1 MIKTTQAISYDY
13 ITPSLMQVVYAKIAT
28 TVRND
33 ENETYTLN
41 IEEWVEIPYSEMVPD
56 ENGDLVQGNFIKKDV
71 IRKHVR
77 VMTFVEADALTDALD
92 QMYTITETGAYR
104 RKKYT
109 ELGHLLI
116 NNSEN
121 VREISWELV

>member
-1 MIKTTQAISYDY
+1 MIKTTQPISYDY
-13 ITPSLMQVVYAKIAT
+13 ITPSSMQVVYAKIAT

-41 IEEWVEIPYSEMVPD
+41 IEEWVEIPYTEMVPD
-56 ENGDLVQGNFIKKDV
+56 ENGDLVQGNFIKKEV
-71 IRKHVR
+71 IRNHVR
-77 VMTFVEADALTDALD
+77 IMTFVEADALTDALD
-92 QMYTITETGAYR
+92 QMYNITETGAYR

-116 NNSEN
+116 NNLEQ
-121 VREISWELV
+121 VREVNWELL